1 MKYLFRFSPLLSF
14 GTNTNH
20 NCSRSCRESF
30 ETFVP
35 WSKLRTVVERTKRT
49 ILSEHKSRALP
60 GLPFVCSRITQ
71 IYDEGACVYFYFC
84 MAVNFD
90 GALDPRDVFGEIEA
104 SARREIL
111 NNGGSLSHHHGIGK
125 LRSSFVPEIYSDGY
139 LDSINAVKTALD
151 PVNVFG
157 ARNGVFAGKPC

>member
-1 MKYLFRFSPLLSF
+1 MANVSLIVLSLSTSANQTF
-14 GTNTNH
+14 F
-20 NCSRSCRESF
+20 CSCRESF

-35 WSKLRTVVERTKRT
+35 WSKLGDVIERTKRT
-49 ILSEHKSRALP
+49 ILSEHMRRALP

-84 MAVNFD
+84 MAVNFN

-111 NNGGSLSHHHGIGK
+111 NHGGSLSHHHGIGK
-125 LRSSFVPEIYSDGY
+125 LRSSFIPEVYSDGY
-139 LDSINAVKTALD
+139 LESINAVKTALD
-151 PVNVFG
+151 PSNVFG
-157 ARNGVFAGKPC
+157 ARNGVFAIGETSV

>member
-1 MKYLFRFSPLLSF
+1 MYWFVVIFFRNSA
-14 GTNTNH
+14 NH
-20 NCSRSCRESF
+20 NDSCCCSESF

-35 WSKLRTVVERTKRT
+35 WSKLRDVIERTKRT
-49 ILSEHKSRALP
+49 ILSEHKSRVLP

-84 MAVNFD
+84 MAVNFN

-111 NNGGSLSHHHGIGK
+111 ESGGSLSHHHGIGK

-139 LDSINAVKTALD
+139 LESINAVKSALD

-157 ARNGVFAGKPC
+157 ARNGVFAERKAC